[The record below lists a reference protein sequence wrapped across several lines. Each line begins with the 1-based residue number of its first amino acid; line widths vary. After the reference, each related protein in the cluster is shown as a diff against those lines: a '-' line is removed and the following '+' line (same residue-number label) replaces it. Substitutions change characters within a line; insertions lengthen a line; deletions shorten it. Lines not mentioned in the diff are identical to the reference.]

1 MLDAGV
7 KIAGHTEAVGALN
20 NTLSAAG
27 KMGEVAPV
35 IEEDEVGGQNSCK
48 ASRGGRVM
56 IPILAFATLA
66 VVLIIVLVV
75 AYHLIGIYVAL
86 KRGAD
91 HLESL
96 AGGLVAIRTIPLR

>member
-1 MLDAGV
+1 
-7 KIAGHTEAVGALN
+7 
-20 NTLSAAG
+20 
-27 KMGEVAPV
+27 
-35 IEEDEVGGQNSCK
+35 
-48 ASRGGRVM
+48 M

-96 AGGLVAIRTIPLR
+96 GWWPRRHSGQHRSAEWQGR